1 LSGQKY
7 PSETFAAEKSKF
19 LTSVP
24 LVVLVN
30 HGTSGP
36 GELAAAAILGN
47 KRGDIVGD
55 RTFGEGSVQ
64 KTMELPD
71 GSALILSVAKYAAP
85 DGKKFQDDA
94 VQPNVVV
101 ASNDDQDDGQPTP
114 KANKLGAPQAP
125 TTQKSQPDDQLNKAL
140 EVLKQKAA

>member
-1 LSGQKY
+1 M
-7 PSETFAAEKSKF
+7 
-19 LTSVP
+19 P

-36 GELAAAAILGN
+36 GELVAAAILGN
-47 KRGDIVGD
+47 KRGDVVGD

-85 DGKKFQDDA
+85 DGKKIQDDA

-101 ASNDDQDDGQPTP
+101 ASNEDDDNQAAPQ
-114 KANKLGAPQAP
+114 KANKLGAPQLP
-125 TTQKSQPDDQLNKAL
+125 SPQKSQADDQLDKAL
-140 EVLKQKAA
+140 AVLKAKAA